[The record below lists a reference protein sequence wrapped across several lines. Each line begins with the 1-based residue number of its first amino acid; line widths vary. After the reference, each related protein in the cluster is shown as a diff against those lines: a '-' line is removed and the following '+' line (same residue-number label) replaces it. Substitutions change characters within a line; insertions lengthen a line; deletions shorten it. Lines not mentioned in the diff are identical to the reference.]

1 MNMYKPM
8 CEYDDC
14 EQPATAEWVW
24 RDSDG
29 GDVYYTF
36 RCDLHPDTDQD
47 YEAYPFPLMADSMKL
62 VRDES

>member
-1 MNMYKPM
+1 MNRVV
-8 CEYDDC
+8 CEVEDC
-14 EQPATAEWVW
+14 WNPATTEWVW

-36 RCDLHPDTDQD
+36 RCDDHPDTDQD
-47 YEAYPFPLMADSMKL
+47 YEAYPFPLASDSMRL